1 METVQRGDFDKISEA
16 RLNRARVQAI
26 AFGIISGLALIC
38 VVYSFLLNQ
47 KLKNQTNQLEAKDIK
62 ISELTSQLQK
72 CRESK

>member
-16 RLNRARVQAI
+16 KLNRARVQAI